1 MTVARTSPREQSGNC
16 LRASPIVWND
26 FPEVAV
32 KLTFLVPGEA
42 MRMKRNSHP
51 TACMKLVMTQRGNG
65 EQSTSEKA
73 NTVPTAIA
81 KIVPN
86 TLSFYF
92 GLKIRALIQS
102 DSIHLKEGLT
112 RTLWLLPA
120 PPAPACRGTAQP
132 PWHRGESGANTAV
145 PRNYF
150 YLDNLRHFAVKCR
163 VNPDYWTPHPWQ

>member
-1 MTVARTSPREQSGNC
+1 
-16 LRASPIVWND
+16 
-26 FPEVAV
+26 V

-112 RTLWLLPA
+112 RTPCGFCQHLQPQRAGAQHSPLGTEVRVVQILLSQ
-120 PPAPACRGTAQP
+120 GIT
-132 PWHRGESGANTAV
+132 SI
-145 PRNYF
+145 
-150 YLDNLRHFAVKCR
+150 
-163 VNPDYWTPHPWQ
+163 